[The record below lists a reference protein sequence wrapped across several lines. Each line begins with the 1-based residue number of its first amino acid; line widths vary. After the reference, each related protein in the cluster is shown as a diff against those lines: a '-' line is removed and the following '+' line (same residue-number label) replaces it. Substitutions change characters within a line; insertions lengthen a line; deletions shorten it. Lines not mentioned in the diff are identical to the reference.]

1 MVGPGQSSASHR
13 IEGREVQTFEE
24 KKMIEIGKVKVF
36 TIEEI
41 AKKFGISTATVRRY
55 LKSGKLSGQR
65 MGVRWYVSENAINEF
80 FLRSYVKPKKGKAR
94 QK

>member
-1 MVGPGQSSASHR
+1 ML
-13 IEGREVQTFEE
+13 
-24 KKMIEIGKVKVF
+24 EIGSLKIF

-55 LKSGKLSGQR
+55 LKSGKLAGQR
-65 MGVRWYVSENAINEF
+65 MGVRWFVSEHGIDQF
-80 FLRSYVKPKKGKAR
+80 FLKGYVKPGKGKAR

>member
-1 MVGPGQSSASHR
+1 M
-13 IEGREVQTFEE
+13 F
-24 KKMIEIGKVKVF
+24 KIGSIKVF

-41 AKKFGISTATVRRY
+41 AKKFGITTATVRRY

-80 FLRSYVKPKKGKAR
+80 FLTSYIKPKAGEGKKKVTA
-94 QK
+94 KK

>member
-1 MVGPGQSSASHR
+1 M
-13 IEGREVQTFEE
+13 F
-24 KKMIEIGKVKVF
+24 KIGSIKVF

-41 AKKFGISTATVRRY
+41 AKKFGITTATVRRY

-80 FLRSYVKPKKGKAR
+80 FLTSYIKPKAGGKKKVTA
-94 QK
+94 KK